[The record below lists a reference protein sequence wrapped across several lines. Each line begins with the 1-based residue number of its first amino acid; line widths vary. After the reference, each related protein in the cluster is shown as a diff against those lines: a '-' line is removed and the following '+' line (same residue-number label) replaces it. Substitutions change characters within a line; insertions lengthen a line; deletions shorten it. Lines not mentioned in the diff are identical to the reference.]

1 MILALKPSVIYPA
14 HGKVIDDPVKK
25 IAFYISH
32 RNQRE
37 KQILGVLKSKPD
49 ESMSAMDIVRVVYTV
64 RLKISLILVP
74 KLIKDPSL
82 FQETPKHLHPAA
94 AANVSHHLGK
104 LAREGNVERTNG
116 ETFRLASNAKL

>member
-14 HGKVIDDPVKK
+14 HGKVINDPVKK
-25 IAFYISH
+25 IEFYISH

-37 KQILGVLKSKPD
+37 KQILRVLESKPD
-49 ESMSAMDIVRVVYTV
+49 ESMTAMDIVRVVYTV
-64 RLKISLILVP
+64 RFTLRSILQS
-74 KLIKDPSL
+74 KMSKDPSL
-82 FQETPKHLHPAA
+82 FQETPEHLHLAA

-104 LAREGNVERTNG
+104 LVREGSVERTNG